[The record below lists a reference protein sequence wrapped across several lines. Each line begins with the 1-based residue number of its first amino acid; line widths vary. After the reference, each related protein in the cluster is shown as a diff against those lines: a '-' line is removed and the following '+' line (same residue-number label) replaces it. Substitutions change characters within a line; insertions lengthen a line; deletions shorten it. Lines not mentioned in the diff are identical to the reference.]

1 MDIQRYD
8 VVVVG
13 LGPVGAAVAN
23 LLGAHGIQTLVI
35 ERETVINRSPR
46 AIALDNEALRILQ
59 MAGLSEDA
67 FDTVAIPYVQM
78 RSPLLGDY
86 ARANTTGQIDGHP
99 KLVTF
104 FQPQLEEAL
113 RARLAGRSSVTVRTG
128 VEVTGLEQ
136 SDDSVRLDLR
146 AGPDVVRIEAQ
157 IVVGCDGANSFVR
170 RALGLELKGRT
181 FLEDWLVVDVRG
193 APEPIDHVEF
203 WCDPSRP
210 SPHMPAPGGRQR
222 WEFKLR
228 PGETREQME
237 RPEVVHD
244 LLHRW
249 TRGAP
254 VELERVAVYRFH
266 ARLADRFSV
275 GRVFLAGDSAHLTPP
290 FAGQGL
296 VSGLRDAA
304 NLSWKIAAVV
314 DCRAS
319 RSILDS
325 YTIERR
331 PHAMATI
338 DMALMMGRLVMPG
351 NRPQALAV
359 HGLARLL
366 DLFPPTRR
374 LFGEL
379 EIKPVNGAREGL
391 FRTHRDDR
399 IRAGTAFGQG
409 LVAYGGQ
416 AKPSDDVLGNGLCL
430 VGFGADPGDT
440 LSDDARAHWEAIG
453 GRIVQL
459 THRGQRLN
467 LGSRAERCEDLTGRF
482 LGASRSL
489 GWAAVV
495 RPDRMVLCEGPAAE
509 STRLIEETMALLAV
523 PQHALLQRAFDRS
536 PAHSRKDRT

>member
-1 MDIQRYD
+1 MSRDFD

-13 LGPVGAAVAN
+13 LGPVGAVVAN
-23 LLGAHGIQTLVI
+23 LLGAYGIRTLVV
-35 ERETVINRSPR
+35 EQATAINRSPR
-46 AIALDNEALRILQ
+46 AIALDNEALRVLQ
-59 MAGLSEDA
+59 LAGLAEGA
-67 FDTVAIPYVQM
+67 FDIVAIPFVQM

-104 FQPQLEEAL
+104 CQPHLEEAL
-113 RARLAGRSSVTVRTG
+113 RRRLAQRSCVEMRTG

-136 SDDSVRLDLR
+136 DDASVRLHLR
-146 AGPDVVRIEAQ
+146 CGQDVDCVEASFV
-157 IVVGCDGANSFVR
+157 IGCDGASSFVR
-170 RALGLELKGRT
+170 RAVGVELAGRT
-181 FLEDWLVVDVRG
+181 FAEDWLVVDVRG

-203 WCDPSRP
+203 WCDPLRP
-210 SPHMPAPGGRQR
+210 APHMPAPGGRQR

-228 PGETREQME
+228 PGETRAEME
-237 RPEVVHD
+237 RPEVVHA

-249 TRGAP
+249 THGAP

-275 GRVFLAGDSAHLTPP
+275 GRVFLAGDAAHLTPP

-304 NLSWKIAAVV
+304 NLAWKLAAVV
-314 DCRAS
+314 ERRAAPA
-319 RSILDS
+319 ILDS
-325 YTIERR
+325 YDVERR
-331 PHAMATI
+331 PHAAATI
-338 DMALMMGRLVMPG
+338 DMALLMGRLVMPA
-351 NRPQALAV
+351 NRAQALLV

-391 FRTHRDDR
+391 FRP
-399 IRAGTAFGQG
+399 RARARLRPGTMFPQA
-409 LVAYGGQ
+409 LVAHAGRV
-416 AKPSDDVLGNGLCL
+416 KPSDDVLGDALCL
-430 VGFGADPGDT
+430 VGFGVDPAAA
-440 LSDDARAHWEAIG
+440 LSDVVRARWQAIG
-453 GRIVQL
+453 GRFVQIA
-459 THRGQRLN
+459 HRGQRLG
-467 LGSRAERCEDLTGRF
+467 LGAEADRCEDLTGRV

-495 RPDRMVLCEGPAAE
+495 RPDRMVLCEGPATE
-509 STRLIEETMALLAV
+509 STQLVDETLALFEV
-523 PQHALLQRAFDRS
+523 PPATVRRVTLRRAAGR
-536 PAHSRKDRT
+536 AAEGT